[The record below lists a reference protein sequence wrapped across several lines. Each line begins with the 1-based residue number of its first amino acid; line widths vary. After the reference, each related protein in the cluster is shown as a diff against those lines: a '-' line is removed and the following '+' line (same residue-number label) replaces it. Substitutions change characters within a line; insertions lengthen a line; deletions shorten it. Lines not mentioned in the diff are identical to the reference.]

1 MRKLKIPKF
10 LFFLIIL
17 TNYVSAQNLQ
27 QVSGFLLDGKTK
39 EGIYGAKVV
48 SKNGEKTLSET
59 DGSFRLS
66 ISSFP
71 TLLVFSKDGYRSDSL
86 TVSNG
91 GEISMKLFPNLLE
104 IETVVVTAGRRDQ
117 KIEDVT
123 ISMEILKPALIN
135 NKGFTNLEQVV
146 DQSPGVYAMDGQV
159 SIRGGGGYAYGAGS
173 RVMLL
178 WNGVP
183 MLSPDIGDIKWNAI
197 PMEQTSQIEI
207 IKGAA
212 SVLYGSGALNG
223 IIALNEKEPSAKGDF
238 TAKIQSGVYGNPKR
252 SSLRWWDNNPT
263 FHLADIYYGKTIN
276 NFGYT
281 FGVNAYLDSGYRQGE
296 SEKRIR
302 LNGSFYYKPLK
313 NPTLKTGISY
323 NFQYQDM
330 GMFILWKNDSSCYQ
344 AQDNTIS
351 RQKAIR
357 VNVDPYVKFQDKW
370 KNKHHLKTRYYLVTT
385 GNDSDYADASFA
397 QMFFADYQIQHKIN
411 NSSNLIFGAT
421 NTLNKIKSWVFGDHQ
436 SESAAGY
443 LQYERKQKKLD
454 LSGGVRFE
462 FCQLDTLAFDSKFKV
477 SDKLSIPVY
486 PIFRVGSHYAISKAT
501 HLRMSIGQGIRFPS
515 VAERFVSTSV
525 GGVVI
530 FKNPKLNPETGWTA
544 EVGGKQIVKIGD
556 TWKGVF
562 DVAGFINQ
570 YSNMTEF
577 TFNAYNPLTGDKLT
591 FLGAGIASPED
602 SAIWNDLV
610 AQGVTINN
618 VLGFRADNAEK
629 ARITGL
635 ELSFNSSGKIKEVE
649 VITLLGYTYMNPK
662 SLNKDST
669 YRQTFSDTSSN
680 MLKYR
685 FNHLAK
691 MDVQLNYKKLS
702 FGFSTRYNSNMV
714 NIDAIFEGSVPT
726 QNGPQFILPGLKDY
740 RAANNNGA
748 FIIDTRFSYDVTEA
762 VKINLIANNLF
773 NQEYSSRPGDVQAPR
788 NFMVQMQIAL

>member
-1 MRKLKIPKF
+1 MKILKF

-17 TNYVSAQNLQ
+17 TNYICAQDIQ

-48 SKNGEKTLSET
+48 SKNGEKTLCET
-59 DGSFRLS
+59 DGSFLLS
-66 ISSFP
+66 IQSFP

-86 TVSNG
+86 TVRHG

-123 ISMEILKPALIN
+123 ISMEILKPELIN

-238 TAKIQSGVYGNPKR
+238 TAKIQSGVYDNPKR
-252 SSLRWWDNNPT
+252 KTMRWWDNNPT

-281 FGVNAYLDSGYRQGE
+281 FGVNAYLDSGYREGE

-313 NPTLKTGISY
+313 NPKFKTGISY
-323 NFQYQDM
+323 NFQFQDM
-330 GMFILWKNDSSCYQ
+330 GMFILWKNDSMCYQ

-357 VNVDPYVKFQDKW
+357 FNIDPYLRFQDKNN
-370 KNKHHLKTRYYLVTT
+370 NKHHLKTRYYLVTT

-411 NSSNLIFGAT
+411 AASGIIFGAT
-421 NTLNKIKSWVFGDHQ
+421 NTLNKITSWVFGDHT

-462 FCQLDTLAFDSKFKV
+462 FCQLDTIDFDSNFKL
-477 SDKLSIPVY
+477 SDKITIPVY
-486 PIFRVGSHYAISKAT
+486 PIFRIGTHYALLKAT
-501 HLRMSIGQGIRFPS
+501 HLRMSLGQGIRFPS

-525 GGVVI
+525 GGVVL
-530 FKNPKLNPETGWTA
+530 FKNPNLRPEMGWTA
-544 EVGGKQIVKIGD
+544 EVGAKQLVKIGD
-556 TWKGVF
+556 TWKGFF
-562 DVAGFINQ
+562 DVAAFLNQ

-610 AQGVTINN
+610 AQGLTINN
-618 VLGFRADNAEK
+618 VLGFRSDNAEK

-635 ELSFNSSGKIKEVE
+635 ELSFNSAGMINKVE
-649 VITLLGYTYMNPK
+649 VVTLIGYTYMNPV
-662 SLNKDST
+662 SLNNDST
-669 YRQTFSDTSSN
+669 YRKTFSDTSSS

-685 FNHLAK
+685 FKHLAK
-691 MDVQLNYKKLS
+691 LDVQLNYKKFS
-702 FGFSTRYNSNMV
+702 FGISSRYNSFMN
-714 NIDAIFEGSVPT
+714 NIDAIFEGSIPT
-726 QNGPQFILPGLKDY
+726 QTGSQEILPGLDGY
-740 RAANNNGA
+740 RQRNNTGS
-748 FIIDTRFSYDVTEA
+748 IIFDSRFSYDIKTGI
-762 VKINLIANNLF
+762 KINFIANNVF
-773 NQEYSSRPGDVQAPR
+773 NQEYASRPGDIQAPR